1 MSAKHNEMKDF
12 RAEDDRAARYQ
23 TVALHALARLSG
35 GDIRP
40 KTVHRLRTHLRRL
53 QAYLELV
60 GEDRNAQ
67 IMAKCVSR
75 LSPLRTLQVFE
86 RYLARLGASKSDVR
100 RIKDRIRRRR
110 TNLDRKQVYR
120 KIERRVRRHALPP
133 TPASPDWM
141 AGRMEQL
148 RREHA
153 KTLHDLITEARA
165 NSQRKTL
172 HALRLTIKSTRYQE
186 EWALDQAYARPDLV
200 SWLKRA
206 QSVLGD
212 YEERAQF
219 RKLARTL
226 HLKSYAKILKDWHR
240 AKTRARTLPAKLTG
254 MVSALA
260 GRGLR
265 LVESRLPPYSA
276 TSQEFRR
283 ATARYGV
290 AHPGS

>member
-1 MSAKHNEMKDF
+1 MSVKHNEMKDF
-12 RAEDDRAARYQ
+12 RAGDDRAARYQ

-75 LSPLRTLQVFE
+75 LSLLRTLQVFE
-86 RYLARLGASKSDVR
+86 RYLARLGASKSDAR
-100 RIKDRIRRRR
+100 RIKDRLRRRR
-110 TNLDRKQVYR
+110 AKLDRKQVYR

-141 AGRMEQL
+141 AGRMERL

-153 KTLHDLITEARA
+153 KTLHDLITEATA

-172 HALRLTIKSTRYQE
+172 HALRLMIKSIRYQE

-219 RKLARTL
+219 HKLAHTL
-226 HLKSYAKILKDWHR
+226 GLKSYAKIVKDWRR
-240 AKTRARTLPAKLTG
+240 ARTRARALPARLTG
-254 MVSALA
+254 MIEELA
-260 GRGLR
+260 GRRLR
-265 LVESRLPPYSA
+265 LLVSQPPSGSSPLRKLRRVMSR
-276 TSQEFRR
+276 
-283 ATARYGV
+283 
-290 AHPGS
+290 

>member
-1 MSAKHNEMKDF
+1 
-12 RAEDDRAARYQ
+12 
-23 TVALHALARLSG
+23 
-35 GDIRP
+35 
-40 KTVHRLRTHLRRL
+40 
-53 QAYLELV
+53 
-60 GEDRNAQ
+60 
-67 IMAKCVSR
+67 
-75 LSPLRTLQVFE
+75 
-86 RYLARLGASKSDVR
+86 DVR

-110 TNLDRKQVYR
+110 ANLDRTQVYR

-141 AGRMEQL
+141 AGRMERL

-226 HLKSYAKILKDWHR
+226 GLKSYAKIVKDWRR
-240 AKTRARTLPAKLTG
+240 ARTRARALPARLTG
-254 MVSALA
+254 MIEELA
-260 GRGLR
+260 GRRLR
-265 LVESRLPPYSA
+265 LLVSQPPSSSSPLRKLRRVVSR
-276 TSQEFRR
+276 
-283 ATARYGV
+283 
-290 AHPGS
+290 